1 MEAGVAAA
9 VLAAS
14 LLHASWHALVKSSGD
29 RVVALAGMNLVSG
42 IVALALLP
50 LVRVPSLAA
59 MVVIGFSVVLHGAY
73 KVALA
78 ELYGRA
84 DLSQGYP
91 LARGM
96 TPIVATLLGVVFL
109 GETPAGWRIAGIVA
123 IAAGIALLFF
133 DRGARR
139 LTSGSFAAAFA
150 VGATVAAYSVL
161 DAYGVR
167 LNGDWLG
174 FTAWLVAC
182 DSVAFV
188 AYALLARKGA
198 AATWRAAWART
209 LVSGVLG
216 VVAFGVFMW
225 ALGRAQVG
233 PVTALRETSIVFAAV
248 IGAVLLKEP
257 MTRARYAALAIVL
270 GGLVAIL

>member
-1 MEAGVAAA
+1 
-9 VLAAS
+9 
-14 LLHASWHALVKSSGD
+14 
-29 RVVALAGMNLVSG
+29 VSG
-42 IVALALLP
+42 TVALALLP
-50 LVRVPSLAA
+50 FVRLPSLAA
-59 MVVIGFSVVLHGAY
+59 IVVIGFSVVLHGAY

-96 TPIVATLLGVVFL
+96 TPIVATLLGLVFL

-133 DRGARR
+133 DRGAPR
-139 LTSGSFAAAFA
+139 LTSGSFAAALA

-188 AYALLARKGA
+188 AYALLARKRA
-198 AATWRAAWART
+198 AASWRAAWART

-257 MTRARYAALAIVL
+257 MTRARYAALAIVMA
-270 GGLVAIL
+270 GLVAIL